1 MPNKLP
7 PAKAVR
13 FIQGGYPD
21 SEHDIEKRSTPPTPC
36 PDFHTAVN
44 ACCGKRRSVDNPPH
58 TLTGIA

>member
-21 SEHDIEKRSTPPTPC
+21 SEHEIEKRSTTPR
-36 PDFHTAVN
+36 PVQAS
-44 ACCGKRRSVDNPPH
+44 AGRLMSV
-58 TLTGIA
+58 AE

>member
-21 SEHDIEKRSTPPTPC
+21 SEHDIEKRSTTPR
-36 PDFHTAVN
+36 PVRTST
-44 ACCGKRRSVDNPPH
+44 RRLMPVAEKGVLSIIPRH